1 MKRIICFAAVL
12 CCLALTACNSA
23 NLGIIGGADGPTDI
37 YVTGENDDNAE
48 KYLQKHYVSNL
59 PVLDMNIERTFA
71 SDDRTLIMDD
81 TVENELELMIYEF
94 YHNMTSGS
102 FEKMK
107 DVISDNSLLM
117 AVGNEE
123 KNFADGIYYSQI
135 YIDELELLDKDD
147 LEDISDKE
155 KQTIA
160 EMLKNSD
167 TDKFGI
173 VEIETEIKFNEKM
186 RDSAPQIGEGEI
198 TRYYLIGIK
207 NGEYKILD
215 VYWEDFLV
223 D

>member
-12 CCLALTACNSA
+12 CCLALTACNSTSI
-23 NLGIIGGADGPTDI
+23 GIIGGADGPTDI

-59 PVLDMNIERTFA
+59 PVLDINIERTFT
-71 SDDRTLIMDD
+71 SDDRELIMDD

-107 DVISDNSLLM
+107 DVISDNSLLT
-117 AVGNEE
+117 AIENEE

-167 TDKFGI
+167 IDKFGI

-186 RDSAPQIGEGEI
+186 RNSAPQVGEGEV
-198 TRYYLIGIK
+198 TRYYLVGIK
-207 NGEYKILD
+207 NGKYKILD
-215 VYWEDFLV
+215 VYWEDFL
-223 D
+223 DD

>member
-23 NLGIIGGADGPTDI
+23 NLGIIGGADGPTDV
-37 YVTGENDDNAE
+37 YVNDGSGNNAE

-59 PVLDMNIERTFA
+59 PVLDMNIERTFV

-81 TVENELELMIYEF
+81 TVENELELMLYEF

-107 DVISDNSLLM
+107 DVISDNSLLT
-117 AVGNEE
+117 AIENEE

-186 RDSAPQIGEGEI
+186 RNSAPQVGEGEV
-198 TRYYLIGIK
+198 TRYYLVGIK
-207 NGEYKILD
+207 NGKYKILD
-215 VYWEDFLV
+215 VYWEDFL
-223 D
+223 DD

>member
-23 NLGIIGGADGPTDI
+23 NLGIIGGADGPTDV
-37 YVTGENDDNAE
+37 YVNDGSGNNAE

-59 PVLDMNIERTFA
+59 PVLDLNIERTFT
-71 SDDRTLIMDD
+71 SDDRELIMDD

-107 DVISDNSLLM
+107 DVISDNSLLT
-117 AVGNEE
+117 AIENEE

-186 RDSAPQIGEGEI
+186 RNSAPQVGEGEV
-198 TRYYLIGIK
+198 TRYYLVGIK
-207 NGEYKILD
+207 NGKCKILD
-215 VYWEDFLV
+215 VYWEDFL
-223 D
+223 DD

>member
-23 NLGIIGGADGPTDI
+23 NLGIIGGADGPTDV
-37 YVTGENDDNAE
+37 YVNDGSGNNAE

-59 PVLDMNIERTFA
+59 PVLDINIERTFI

-81 TVENELELMIYEF
+81 TVENELELMLYEF

-107 DVISDNSLLM
+107 DVISDNSLLT
-117 AVGNEE
+117 AIENEE

-186 RDSAPQIGEGEI
+186 RNSAPQVGEGEV
-198 TRYYLIGIK
+198 TRYYLVGIK
-207 NGEYKILD
+207 NGKYKILD
-215 VYWEDFLV
+215 VYWEDFL
-223 D
+223 DD

>member
-23 NLGIIGGADGPTDI
+23 SIGIIGGADGPTDV
-37 YVTGENDDNAE
+37 YVNGGNDDNAE

-59 PVLDMNIERTFA
+59 PVLDMNIERTFT

-173 VEIETEIKFNEKM
+173 VEIETEIKFNGKM
-186 RDSAPQIGEGEI
+186 RDLAPQVGEGEV

-215 VYWEDFLV
+215 VYWEDFL
-223 D
+223 DD

>member
-23 NLGIIGGADGPTDI
+23 NLGIIGGADGPTDV
-37 YVTGENDDNAE
+37 YVNDGSGNNAE

-59 PVLDMNIERTFA
+59 PVLDMNIERTFI

-81 TVENELELMIYEF
+81 TVENELELMLYEF

-107 DVISDNSLLM
+107 DVISDNSLLT
-117 AVGNEE
+117 AIENEE

-173 VEIETEIKFNEKM
+173 VEIETKIKFNEKM
-186 RDSAPQIGEGEI
+186 RNSAPQIGEGEV
-198 TRYYLIGIK
+198 TRYYLVGIK
-207 NGEYKILD
+207 NGKYKILD
-215 VYWEDFLV
+215 VYWEDFL
-223 D
+223 DD

>member
-12 CCLALTACNSA
+12 CCLALTACNSTSIG
-23 NLGIIGGADGPTDI
+23 LIGGADGPTDI
-37 YVTGENDDNAE
+37 YVNDGNDNNAE

-59 PVLDMNIERTFA
+59 PVLDINIERTFT
-71 SDDRTLIMDD
+71 SDDRELIMDD
-81 TVENELELMIYEF
+81 TVENELELMLYEF

-117 AVGNEE
+117 AIENEE

-186 RDSAPQIGEGEI
+186 RNSAPQVGEGEV

-207 NGEYKILD
+207 KGKYKILD
-215 VYWEDFLV
+215 VYWEDFL
-223 D
+223 DD